1 MKPIAITM
9 AVAVAVAIAV
19 AIAIGIAITIAITIA
34 IVRLDS
40 VNPVVN
46 NHGGLRFRWGLRWMD
61 WLLLFLAELL

>member
-19 AIAIGIAITIAITIA
+19 AIAIAIGIAITIA